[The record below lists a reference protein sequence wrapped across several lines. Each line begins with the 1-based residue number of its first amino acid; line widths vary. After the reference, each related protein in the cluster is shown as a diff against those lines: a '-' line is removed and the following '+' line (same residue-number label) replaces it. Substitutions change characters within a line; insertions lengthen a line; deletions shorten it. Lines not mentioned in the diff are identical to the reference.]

1 MELPAFWRRVHSVMD
16 ERQLDALVASS
27 PENVSYLADIP
38 RLPSVMDAVNV
49 HVVVFR
55 ELRRDP
61 AIIMPAVSLD
71 HYAQST
77 SEIKDV
83 RIYNPFYYFKTEGLD
98 YARLSEA
105 ERKLATIY
113 FGQPLAKG
121 IVESLVQVLRERGIV
136 KGKIG
141 FDETN
146 VNASR
151 MGALKRALPKTSI
164 VRAKRIFEMI
174 RMVKTEEEIERI
186 RRAVE
191 ATEKGIQAVM
201 DAAKPGVVN
210 RELQLVYQ
218 TTVMRHG
225 CVPHFA
231 AIAAGTEGAL
241 VNHLP
246 SDYVLSRGDTI
257 RIDCNAIYR
266 NYLSDVGRNAVLG
279 RPSVKVEKYCQA
291 LVTGLDALEQTVRP
305 DVKLSELFEK
315 AVTTVRRSGIPHY
328 ERQNVGHS
336 IGLQVVEPPV
346 ITPDNDIRLQ
356 ENMVIAIEMP
366 YYEIGFGSFNPEET
380 ILVTKEGS
388 ERLTRTEN
396 KLYVL

>member
-1 MELPAFWRRVHSVMD
+1 MD
-16 ERQLDALVASS
+16 ERQLDALIASS

-38 RLPSVMDAVNV
+38 RLPGVMDAVDV

-55 ELRRDP
+55 DLRRDP

-83 RIYNPFYYFKTEGLD
+83 RIYSPFYYFKTEGLD

-105 ERKLATIY
+105 ERKLAKIY
-113 FGQPLAKG
+113 FGQPLTKG
-121 IVESLVQVLRERGIV
+121 LVESLVQVLRERGIV

-151 MGALKRALPKTSI
+151 IVTLKQALPRTSI
-164 VRAKRIFEMI
+164 VRAKRIFEEI
-174 RMVKTEEEIERI
+174 RMIKSEEEVERI
-186 RRAVE
+186 RKAVE

-210 RELQLVYQ
+210 RELQFVYQ

-246 SDYVLSRGDTI
+246 SDHVLKDGDTI
-257 RIDCNAIYR
+257 RIDCNAMYR

-279 RPSVKVEKYCQA
+279 RPSEKVEKYCQA
-291 LVTGLDALEQTVRP
+291 LIAGLGALEQTVRP
-305 DVKLSELFEK
+305 DVKLSNLFEK
-315 AVTTVRRSGIPHY
+315 AVTSVRKSGIPHY
-328 ERQNVGHS
+328 QRQNVGHS

-346 ITPDNDIRLQ
+346 ITPDNDLELQ
-356 ENMVIAIEMP
+356 ENMVIAIETP

-380 ILVTKEGS
+380 ILVTKGGL
-388 ERLTRTEN
+388 ERLTKTANR
-396 KLYVL
+396 LYVL